1 MKKLLLLFIFFTFSV
16 NSQVLS
22 NDDST
27 ALILGNIGTDLTGVT
42 PGQNNWQTLI
52 AATASPPGQN
62 SDFQIVN
69 IGGLY
74 GNAIQIIG
82 PSSTTGSRFIFKGGF
97 FLIPIAILL
106 FYTLYLIFERIF
118 YIRKV
123 AKIDHHLMS
132 DVRNNL
138 NAGNIEMALSV
149 AERNGTALGNVIA
162 EGVMTIGRPISE
174 IESNMER
181 AGNIEVGQME
191 HKLGQLGLI
200 AGIAP
205 TLGFIG
211 TISGVIKIF
220 YSISVTEDISIG
232 NISGGLYEKMISSGA
247 GLLVGIIA
255 YSAYHLL
262 NGRIDDFAL
271 AIQKQVL
278 EFVSII
284 QRPNHANKTK

>member
-1 MKKLLLLFIFFTFSV
+1 MISSFIQLQVDTLSQAIPAAVDKLPVNTEISVLEFI
-16 NSQVLS
+16 L
-22 NDDST
+22 
-27 ALILGNIGTDLTGVT
+27 
-42 PGQNNWQTLI
+42 
-52 AATASPPGQN
+52 
-62 SDFQIVN
+62 
-69 IGGLY
+69 
-74 GNAIQIIG
+74 
-82 PSSTTGSRFIFKGGF
+82 KGGF

-118 YIRKV
+118 YIKKV
-123 AKIDHHLMS
+123 AKIDHHLMT

-191 HKLGQLGLI
+191 QKLGQLGLI

>member
-1 MKKLLLLFIFFTFSV
+1 MISSFIQLQVDTL
-16 NSQVLS
+16 SQ
-22 NDDST
+22 
-27 ALILGNIGTDLTGVT
+27 
-42 PGQNNWQTLI
+42 
-52 AATASPPGQN
+52 AATSAVADKLP
-62 SDFQIVN
+62 VN
-69 IGGLY
+69 TEISVLE
-74 GNAIQIIG
+74 
-82 PSSTTGSRFIFKGGF
+82 FIFKGGF
-97 FLIPIAILL
+97 FLIPISILL

-118 YIRKV
+118 YIKKV
-123 AKIDHHLMS
+123 AKIDQHLIS
-132 DVRNNL
+132 DIRNNL
-138 NAGNIEMALSV
+138 NAGNIDMALSV
-149 AERNGTALGNVIA
+149 AQRNGTALGNVLA
-162 EGVMTIGRPISE
+162 EGVLTIGRPIAE

-191 HKLGQLGLI
+191 RKLGQLGLI

-232 NISGGLYEKMISSGA
+232 NISGGLYEKMISSGS
-247 GLLVGIIA
+247 GLIVGIIA